1 MAEQTPERSA
11 YLPPHARSQQSNNW
25 RVKDDSPRV
34 EQNSHFRQ
42 DRNNSNTGENSSSV
56 DSGSRLWVGNL
67 LYTASREDVEQ
78 LFTANGF
85 PPTGL
90 SMSVDPFTQRNPSYC
105 FLDFETAEDAARA
118 MEAMNGKELLGRE
131 IKVNPGVR
139 RQQGDGERRTRD
151 FSQTGGTGGS
161 RFTRDYPQNGTQ
173 SSPAYNRWNRTD
185 QSQYNQNAQS
195 QGFRLYV
202 GGLPRIEP
210 QAACESTIRQ
220 LFTESGFDVAA
231 ISKLISPH
239 PDKAEEPGNHH
250 YIFVDMN
257 SLQDVEAAVE
267 RMNGIETEWGAL
279 RVGQA
284 KQNRDRERR
293 PNQNYERRLV
303 EENY

>member
-25 RVKDDSPRV
+25 RVKDDSPKV

-42 DRNNSNTGENSSSV
+42 DRNNSKTGDNSVSV

-118 MEAMNGKELLGRE
+118 TEAMNGKELLGRE

-151 FSQTGGTGGS
+151 FNQTGGTGGS
-161 RFTRDYPQNGTQ
+161 RFTRDYPRM
-173 SSPAYNRWNRTD
+173 SS
-185 QSQYNQNAQS
+185 
-195 QGFRLYV
+195 
-202 GGLPRIEP
+202 
-210 QAACESTIRQ
+210 
-220 LFTESGFDVAA
+220 
-231 ISKLISPH
+231 
-239 PDKAEEPGNHH
+239 
-250 YIFVDMN
+250 
-257 SLQDVEAAVE
+257 
-267 RMNGIETEWGAL
+267 
-279 RVGQA
+279 
-284 KQNRDRERR
+284 
-293 PNQNYERRLV
+293 
-303 EENY
+303 